1 MRQYYSNVD
10 YCSCEI
16 IFLVDDSKFFMFVT
30 GFFDFLIMMRF
41 KICEEKEKRKTSY

>member
-30 GFFDFLIMMRF
+30 RFFTFLIMMRF
-41 KICEEKEKRKTSY
+41 EFGEERKKER